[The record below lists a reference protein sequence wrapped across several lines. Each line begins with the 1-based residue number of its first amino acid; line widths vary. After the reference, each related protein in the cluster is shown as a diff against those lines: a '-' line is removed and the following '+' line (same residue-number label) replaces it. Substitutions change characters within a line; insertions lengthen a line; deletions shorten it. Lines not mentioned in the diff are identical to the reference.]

1 MYHMSNRKAEPVI
14 AGGAVISP
22 SPVTNENLNIE
33 DPTIQMASNDDP
45 TH

>member
-1 MYHMSNRKAEPVI
+1 MIEQT
-14 AGGAVISP
+14 AGSH
-22 SPVTNENLNIE
+22 EELNVE

>member
-14 AGGAVISP
+14 AGGAAISQ
-22 SPVTNENLNIE
+22 SPNTIEKLDVE